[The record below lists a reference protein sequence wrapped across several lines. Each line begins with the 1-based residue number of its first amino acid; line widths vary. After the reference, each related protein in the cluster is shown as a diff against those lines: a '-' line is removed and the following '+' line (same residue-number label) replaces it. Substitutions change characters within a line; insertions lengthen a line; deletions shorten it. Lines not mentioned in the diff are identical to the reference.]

1 MTAEL
6 LQVLPLDGELSV
18 VAARRRARELSEAF
32 AFSQHDQ
39 IRIATSV
46 LEVAR
51 VVFLATSGGRV
62 EFLLDKATQ
71 PQSLLIRFVAPAIPD
86 RPPER
91 TANPR
96 RRHLR
101 WRDARSTWRTRG
113 PTSDGCLFN

>member
-1 MTAEL
+1 MTAEP

-71 PQSLLIRFVAPAIPD
+71 PQSLLIR
-86 RPPER
+86 

-113 PTSDGCLFN
+113 PTSYGCLFN